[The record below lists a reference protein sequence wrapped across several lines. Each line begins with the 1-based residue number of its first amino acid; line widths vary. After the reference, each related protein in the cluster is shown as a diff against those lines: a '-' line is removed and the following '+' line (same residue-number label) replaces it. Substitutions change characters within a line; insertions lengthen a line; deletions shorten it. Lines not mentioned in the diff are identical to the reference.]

1 LCWPWNAQEA
11 GAQAI
16 AIAAIIAA
24 CRTHPVLCIP
34 VFMVL
39 PDLFL
44 CVLLALASF
53 QRLDSHYLRS

>member
-16 AIAAIIAA
+16 AIAAIKAA
-24 CRTHPVLCIP
+24 RRIHPVLCIP

-39 PDLFL
+39 PDLFPSA
-44 CVLLALASF
+44 LLSTLIFSIGK
-53 QRLDSHYLRS
+53 RS